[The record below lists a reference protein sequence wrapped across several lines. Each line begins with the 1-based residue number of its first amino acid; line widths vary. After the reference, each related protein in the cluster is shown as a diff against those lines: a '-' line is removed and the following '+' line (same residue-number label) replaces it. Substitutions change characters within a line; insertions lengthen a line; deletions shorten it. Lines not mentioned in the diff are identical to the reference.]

1 MINSLN
7 FHGIIGKI
15 FDVEVFKG
23 FMHIKYLEYFS
34 TEADFQ
40 RNIDREHIKNIID
53 FIDNDNK
60 EFKIFLKL

>member
-34 TEADFQ
+34 TEAYFQ
-40 RNIDREHIKNIID
+40 KNIENHFPAFSGTPVPIPTYS
-53 FIDNDNK
+53 
-60 EFKIFLKL
+60 

>member
-34 TEADFQ
+34 TEAYFQ
-40 RNIDREHIKNIID
+40 RNIDRDIL
-53 FIDNDNK
+53 
-60 EFKIFLKL
+60 KIL